1 MKCVLFCNNKKR
13 KDLCEKYLA
22 MKHALGFELWYA
34 TERVIS
40 ILSGMTKI

>member
-1 MKCVLFCNNKKR
+1 MR
-13 KDLCEKYLA
+13 KNLA

-34 TERVIS
+34 TGRVIS